1 MKFHNLGAAVILAV
15 LTAGPAGAKD
25 GPAGGSFR
33 IMAHF
38 DTAQTAVEQGGV
50 SISSGASKGIVV
62 VFDGTAEP
70 FRFRVFD
77 SMTVLLTKRAE
88 DSLSVEGYSVRKDAD
103 GDEWYSRLKR
113 VRGAQQQGTE
123 GRYELVG
130 GTGKYSGLTGT
141 CAYGVSNISRDRGVT
156 MGSCTWRIE

>member
-1 MKFHNLGAAVILAV
+1 MKFRNLGAAVIVAV
-15 LTAGPAGAKD
+15 LAAGPAGAKD
-25 GPAGGSFR
+25 EPADGSFR

-38 DTAQTAVEQGGV
+38 DTAQTAVEQGRV

-70 FRFRVFD
+70 FRFGVFD
-77 SMTVLLTKRAE
+77 STTVLLTKQAE

-113 VRGAQQQGTE
+113 VTGAE

-130 GTGKYSGLTGT
+130 GTGKYRGLTGS

-156 MGSCTWRIE
+156 MGGCTWRIE

>member
-15 LTAGPAGAKD
+15 LTAGSAGAKD

-77 SMTVLLTKRAE
+77 SMTVLLTKQAE
-88 DSLSVEGYSVRKDAD
+88 DSLSIEGYSVRKDAD

-113 VRGAQQQGTE
+113 VTGAE

-130 GTGKYSGLTGT
+130 GTGKYRGLTGT
-141 CAYGVSNISRDRGVT
+141 CSYGVSNISRDRGVT
-156 MGSCTWRIE
+156 MGGCTWRIE